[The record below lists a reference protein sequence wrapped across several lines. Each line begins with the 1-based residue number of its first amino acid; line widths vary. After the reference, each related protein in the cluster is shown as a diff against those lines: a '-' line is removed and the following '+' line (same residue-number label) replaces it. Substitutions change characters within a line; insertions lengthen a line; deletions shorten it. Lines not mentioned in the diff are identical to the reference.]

1 MPDGNAKHGL
11 SQLET
16 CLTEVRKMVYRKRK
30 S

>member
-11 SQLET
+11 SIIET
-16 CLTEVRKMVYRKRK
+16 CLTEVQKMVYRKRE

>member
-11 SQLET
+11 SKAET
-16 CLTEVRKMVYRKRK
+16 CLTEVRKMVYRKRE

>member
-16 CLTEVRKMVYRKRK
+16 CLTEARKMVYRKRE

>member
-16 CLTEVRKMVYRKRK
+16 SLTEVRKMVYRKRE